1 MPDPQRPLLHLH
13 GRPRLVRPG
22 AAAQPLQPDGRHRL
36 LLLLAVHAGPLTRAQ
51 ACALLWPDTPAAL
64 ARSRLRKLVFLLAK
78 DPLLE
83 GAPLD
88 ADGAM
93 LGWRVD
99 TDLRQADDLE
109 RQGALAQALALTALP
124 LAEGFDDGSPFGAW
138 LLQRRQREQ
147 LRWRERLVRAL
158 TPPASLADAQALAWI
173 DDALMHEPFDEPL
186 VRERLRLIARR
197 DGPVAARLAY
207 EQWSDAVRAEFGQ
220 GAGFDLAPLLATP
233 APPVP
238 GPLPQ
243 PASRFFGRAQE
254 LAMLDTLLPVDDAAA
269 GAARLVCLWGPP
281 GAGKTRLAL
290 QWARQARARGQAAA
304 LVALEA
310 LDPRPA
316 QAPAD
321 PRGDDVLAACIA
333 SACGWG
339 LGDAAQPVQGLLQH
353 LRERAGLVL
362 VVDNIDHRLGDRP
375 LLARL
380 LRDSP
385 VRLLVA
391 SRTRLGLAGET
402 TLPVGGLA
410 MASSPEAGDALSD
423 AECLLVDRAGLPAAP
438 DAPTRQRLQ
447 ELGRLAQGQPLALEL
462 AARQARR
469 LGLAAALQRLQHDI
483 AALEA
488 VEPDLPARQRSLR
501 ATFDS
506 VVATL
511 APAEREAMSALA
523 PLRGDFELP
532 LAAAALGGEA
542 AEAQTRLDALVDRS
556 LLAFDPRTARYRW
569 HPFLREFALLAL
581 DAQPARALGL
591 RLALAEHVAGALRE
605 QRLRGT
611 SPTAAGL
618 AWVAREWPHV
628 LDAWRTVAALRRVD
642 LWEPLSEAVA
652 LHAEVTAQYRQGSAW
667 LELPPEL
674 RSACGGQAVEPAH
687 VDLLRAWLL
696 HWVEG
701 ERALDPLSEAEPVLA
716 RAGDI
721 DGQIAALRLR
731 GIVEWRRGDAARAEQ
746 TLQTALD
753 LGQRH
758 GHTRWRAILL
768 DGLGLALEA
777 LGRYDEAQA
786 SWLEALMLNQ
796 ASGNAH
802 QEVQNLI
809 NLAIGRRPGEDDGA
823 VAMAERA
830 LALAQ
835 AIGYEQFVAHAL
847 ATVAWARLNT
857 GEPGAAAGAAR
868 QAREQAHGHGDRYVE
883 CWALALCAR
892 AALALGQAT
901 QAAEWAAEG
910 LELAARHDDLPLLMQ
925 HAAVTADWARGV
937 APAGAADALAGA
949 CAAHP
954 ALHVRLRAELRQR
967 LGPAAFNPG
976 AEPWPAPQVLQQ
988 SRELLRLRWLPQ
1000 RAAGRGAAAD

>member
-1 MPDPQRPLLHLH
+1 MPDRQRPLLHLH
-13 GRPRLVRPG
+13 GRPRLERPG
-22 AAAQPLQPDGRHRL
+22 AAVQSLLPDGRHRL
-36 LLLLAVHAGPLTRAQ
+36 LLLLALQPGGLDRAQ
-51 ACALLWPDTPAAL
+51 VCALLWPDTQPAL

-83 GAPLD
+83 QAPLD

-93 LGWRVD
+93 LAWRID
-99 TDLRQADDLE
+99 SDLQHADELE
-109 RQGALAQALALTALP
+109 QQGALAQALALTAPP

-138 LLQRRQREQ
+138 LLQRRQRER
-147 LRWRERLVRAL
+147 LRWRERLARAL
-158 TPPASLADAQALAWI
+158 TPPASLPDAQALAWI

-207 EQWSDAVRAEFGQ
+207 EQWSDAVREEFGQ

-233 APPVP
+233 PLPVP

-243 PASRFFGRAQE
+243 PASRFFGRVQE
-254 LAMLDTLLPVDDAAA
+254 LAMLDTLLPVKDAAT

-304 LVALEA
+304 LVSLEA
-310 LDPRPA
+310 LDPRTA

-339 LGDAAQPVQGLLQH
+339 PGDGAQPVQGLLLH
-353 LRERAGLVL
+353 LRERPGLVL
-362 VVDNIDHRLGDRP
+362 VIDNIDHRLGDRP
-375 LLARL
+375 LVERL
-380 LRDSP
+380 LHESP

-410 MASSPEAGDALSD
+410 LASAPGAGDELSD
-423 AECLLVDRAGLPAAP
+423 AECLLIDRAGLPAAP
-438 DAPTRQRLQ
+438 DGPTRQRLQ

-469 LGLAAALQRLQHDI
+469 LGLATALQRLQHDI

-506 VVATL
+506 VLATL
-511 APAEREAMSALA
+511 APAERVAMEALA
-523 PLRGDFELP
+523 PLRGDFDLP
-532 LAAAALGGEA
+532 LAGAALGGA
-542 AEAQTRLDALVDRS
+542 PDAAQTRLDALVDRS
-556 LLAFDPRTARYRW
+556 LLAFDPGSARYRW
-569 HPFLREFALLAL
+569 HPFLREFALVAL

-591 RLALAEHVAGALRE
+591 RLALAEHLAGALRE
-605 QRLRGT
+605 HRLRET
-611 SPTAAGL
+611 RPTTTGL

-652 LHAEVTAQYRQGSAW
+652 LHAEITAQYRQGSAW
-667 LELPPEL
+667 LELPPEV
-674 RSACGGQAVEPAH
+674 RAACGGHTIAPAH
-687 VDLLRAWLL
+687 VDLLRARLL

-701 ERALDPLSEAEPVLA
+701 ERAMELLAGAEPA
-716 RAGDI
+716 FSRAGDI

-731 GIVEWRRGDAARAEQ
+731 GIVEWRRGDAPSAAQ

-753 LGQRH
+753 LGQQH
-758 GHTRWRAILL
+758 GQPRWRAILL

-777 LGRYDEAQA
+777 QGRYEDAHA
-786 SWLEALMLNQ
+786 SWLEALSLNQ
-796 ASGNAH
+796 AGGNAH
-802 QEVQNLI
+802 QEVQNRI

-830 LALAQ
+830 LSLAQ

-857 GEPGAAAGAAR
+857 GELEAAASAAR
-868 QAREQAHGHGDRYVE
+868 QAHERAHGHGDRYVE

-937 APAGAADALAGA
+937 APASAVDTLAGA

-954 ALHVRLRAELRQR
+954 ALHFRLRAELRQR
-967 LGPAAFNPG
+967 LGAAAVIDG
-976 AEPWPAPQVLQQ
+976 VEPWPAGQVLQQ
-988 SRELLRLRWLPQ
+988 ARELLRLRWLPR
-1000 RAAGRGAAAD
+1000 RAAGRGSSGA